1 LSSSLGCSGCLPQ
14 FGEVTISFIFQFVS
28 SRYDSLVATNQSIT
42 PETTAMIFS
51 TLVLGSLSLFAN
63 AVVQYPDHQ
72 VLRCFPQNRQQL
84 DRLHDLS
91 ENDSLN
97 WDFWAEPRIIGGPV
111 DILLTPENKDLVTAS
126 MTEIGVE
133 CSTMIKDVQA
143 AIDYEALFKSKA
155 DAPYFE
161 SYHTWEEVHT
171 YIEGLVSNFFSV
183 AAFPLLTPLLSSLRP
198 RNSLNMPLSP
208 PLETP
213 IKESPSRSS
222 KSNLSQVSQRRL
234 SGLMVASTPENGSL
248 SQL

>member
-1 LSSSLGCSGCLPQ
+1 
-14 FGEVTISFIFQFVS
+14 
-28 SRYDSLVATNQSIT
+28 
-42 PETTAMIFS
+42 MIFS

-72 VLRCFPQNRQQL
+72 VLRCFPKNRQQL

-126 MTEIGVE
+126 MTEIGVD

-143 AIDYEALFKSKA
+143 AIDYEAIFKSKA
-155 DAPYFE
+155 DTPYFE

-171 YIEGLVSNFFSV
+171 YIEGLVSHSSPCLLDLTL
-183 AAFPLLTPLLSSLRP
+183 PLLLLPRP
-198 RNSLNMPLSP
+198 RSSRNMPLSP
-208 PLETP
+208 PLAIP
-213 IKESPSRSS
+213 MKANLSRSS
-222 KSNLSQVSQRRL
+222 RSSLIQATQRRPF
-234 SGLMVASTPENGSL
+234 GLMVASMPENGSL